1 MKSRKMKKL
10 VGVVLAMVLA
20 GSLLAGCGSTTG
32 GEKGQDVG
40 TSAGNEQTVDIAAQ
54 TFSVTTTYSENEFAG
69 QVIQELDA
77 QLQELSGGK
86 LVLDVY
92 YGGTMAGMGEE
103 LTFVGEGGVDMTLI
117 GQSQY
122 ANVLS
127 LLNFPS
133 QVLTGYADSVK
144 LMDDIAFNNAATK
157 DAVQA
162 EIEANNVVM
171 LGSLP
176 GGSNSFITKKEYTT
190 LDEMAGV
197 KLGIG
202 MNQTAMEQLGFN
214 VVAMMPWDYY
224 DSLSRG
230 IADAGYMSTTALV
243 SMSLHEVTPYFLA
256 DGTYTAGNFIT
267 MNLDRWNG
275 LDAATQEIVK
285 QAVANTQAY
294 ACELAGN
301 LDADAAA
308 TIEAA
313 GGKLNTVNEADA
325 ATIQKVFFETGCA
338 DARTYAAA
346 AGTSDVME
354 TILAEVAKV
363 VGQEVPVK

>member
-32 GEKGQDVG
+32 GETGQDVG
-40 TSAGNEQTVDIAAQ
+40 TSAGNEQTVEIAAQ
-54 TFSVTTTYSENEFAG
+54 TFTVTTTYSENEFAG
-69 QVIQELDA
+69 QAIQELDK

-86 LVLDVY
+86 LALDVY
-92 YGGTMAGMGEE
+92 YGGTMAGTGEE

-144 LMDDIAFNNAATK
+144 LMDDIAFNNEATK

-190 LDEMAGV
+190 LADMKGI
-197 KLGIG
+197 KLGVG
-202 MNQTAMEQLGFN
+202 MNQTAMEQ
-214 VVAMMPWDYY
+214 
-224 DSLSRG
+224 
-230 IADAGYMSTTALV
+230 
-243 SMSLHEVTPYFLA
+243 
-256 DGTYTAGNFIT
+256 
-267 MNLDRWNG
+267 
-275 LDAATQEIVK
+275 
-285 QAVANTQAY
+285 
-294 ACELAGN
+294 
-301 LDADAAA
+301 
-308 TIEAA
+308 
-313 GGKLNTVNEADA
+313 
-325 ATIQKVFFETGCA
+325 
-338 DARTYAAA
+338 
-346 AGTSDVME
+346 
-354 TILAEVAKV
+354 
-363 VGQEVPVK
+363 